1 METTS
6 SRTRGIERVLEIFDC
21 LHRARK
27 PLRVG
32 EIARQL
38 QAPRSSLYELVNCL
52 AEAGLLERFDE
63 DGRFFFGRA
72 IYYYAADY
80 LAVDGP
86 LRRAR
91 ESVTRLAAE
100 TGETSQ
106 YCVLTG
112 NKYTVVHMQPG
123 QNVFRMTSEV
133 GLLVPIP
140 WTASGRLLLGHMTDD
155 EIDQFVPAEDFVLPD
170 GSQID
175 RAGFYREIRQ
185 AYADGYAVT
194 SGLAGG
200 GGQCLA
206 AGVKNMDGQVE
217 ACLCLVLPER
227 RPLKALEPLLT
238 LLRNSARALSAV
250 QNPSAA

>member
-1 METTS
+1 MESTS
-6 SRTRGIERVLEIFDC
+6 SRARGIDRVVEIFEC

-38 QAPRSSLYELVNCL
+38 QAPRSSLYELVNRL
-52 AEAGLLERFDE
+52 SDAGLLERFDE

-72 IYYYAADY
+72 MHYYAADY

-86 LRRAR
+86 VRRAR
-91 ESVTRLAAE
+91 EYVARLTAE
-100 TGETSQ
+100 TGETAQ

-133 GLLVPIP
+133 GLPVAIP
-140 WTASGRLLLGHMTDD
+140 WTASGRLLLGHMSDA
-155 EIDQFVPAEDFVLPD
+155 EIDAFIPAEDFTLPD
-170 GSQID
+170 GRVID
-175 RAGFYREIRQ
+175 RAAFHKEVRQ
-185 AYADGYAVT
+185 AYADGYAIT

-200 GGQCLA
+200 TGQCLA
-206 AGVKNMDGQVE
+206 AGVKNIDGRIE
-217 ACLCLVLPER
+217 ACLCLVLPDFR
-227 RPLKALEPLLT
+227 APQALEPLLA
-238 LLRNSARALSAV
+238 LLREGARELSAV
-250 QNPSAA
+250 KTGSEV